1 MKKMIRTIL
10 CLLLCALL
18 IPVPGAKAGNSNDI
32 RVRIL
37 LKRLALTDRIDM
49 ILTGAY
55 TAASGSGAALSFP
68 AGSSLTVQVRSDRL
82 YLFYEGMSL
91 CAGGS
96 LTLTGLTADSAVRF
110 DKNGPLYPGTLSLT
124 VSGGQLRPILTLGLE
139 DYLRGVVPYE
149 MSNSFPLEAL
159 KAQAVCARTYA
170 VSRMNDDRDYDM
182 TDTTEDQVFMGINPA
197 NTNTDSA
204 ILETEG
210 IIVTWKGRPAQCWYA
225 ASNGGQTELPAHVWA
240 GDAPGCYAVT
250 DDPYDVENP
259 ESIVRKATLPKNGAQ
274 LSEAVSARLYPALI
288 EAAAKEGYIGDESA
302 IRIDGIT
309 AVSVHTP
316 RYAAPNRLMTKIDIT
331 VTWSGRKLIP
341 VETPIP
347 PVAEEEDLFL
357 FSTPT
362 PSPVPEITPEEPT
375 ATPAPAPTPRLS
387 DLMPASEPLTVTLNI
402 FPDVIREFG
411 LSVYGADN
419 ELITVRETDTA
430 FVLES
435 RRYGHGVGMSQRGAE
450 QMAGVHHMTY
460 TEILAF
466 YYPGSD
472 LQKASTKAKLLPT
485 PDPELLYTPGPPAT
499 PTPRPTLMPVTTD
512 ALPEGAYLASVE
524 NIEDDSSLNLRREP
538 AASAEILMRMYR
550 HQKLIVLEVCEDP
563 EWVHVKTDSI
573 EGYCKISFLEKEE

>member
-1 MKKMIRTIL
+1 MRKMIRTVL

-18 IPVPGAKAGNSNDI
+18 IPVPGAKAGASNDI

-49 ILTGAY
+49 ILSGAC
-55 TAASGSGAALSFP
+55 TAATGNGAELSFP
-68 AGSSLTVQVRSDRL
+68 GGSSLTVQVRSDRL
-82 YLFYEGMSL
+82 YLFFEGMSL

-96 LTLTGLTADSAVRF
+96 LTLTGLNADSAIQF
-110 DKNGPLYPGTLSLT
+110 TKGGPFYPGTLSLK
-124 VSGGQLRPILTLGLE
+124 VSGGQLQPVLTLGLE
-139 DYLRGVVPYE
+139 EYLRGVVPYE

-170 VSRMNDDRDYDM
+170 VSRMNDTRDYDM
-182 TDTTEDQVFMGINPA
+182 TDTTEDQVFMGINRA
-197 NTNTDSA
+197 NTNAAKA

-210 IIVTWKGRPAQCWYA
+210 VIVTWKGKPAQCWYA

-240 GDAPGCYAVT
+240 GEAPGCYKVT

-259 ESIVRKATLPKNGAQ
+259 ESIVRKATLQKNGAQ
-274 LSEAVSARLYPALI
+274 LSAAVSARLYPSLI
-288 EAAAKEGYIGDESA
+288 EAAAKEGFIGDESM
-302 IRIDGIT
+302 IRIDSVT

-316 RYAAPNRLMTKIDIT
+316 RYASPNRLMTKADIT
-331 VTWSGRKLIP
+331 VTWSGKTLIP
-341 VETPIP
+341 VETAIP
-347 PVAEEEDLFL
+347 PVEEEEDLFL

-375 ATPAPAPTPRLS
+375 ATPEPAPTPRIS
-387 DLMPASEPLTVTLNI
+387 DFMPASEPLTVTLNI
-402 FPDVIREFG
+402 FPDVVREFG
-411 LSVYGADN
+411 LSIYGADN

-430 FVLES
+430 FIMES

-450 QMAGVHHMTY
+450 QMAGVHGMTFSD
-460 TEILAF
+460 ILAF
-466 YYPGSD
+466 YYPGST
-472 LQKASTKAKLLPT
+472 LSKVSVKAKPLPT

-499 PTPRPTLMPVTTD
+499 PTPRPTLMPVTAGT
-512 ALPEGAYLASVE
+512 LPDGAYLASVE
-524 NIEDDSSLNLRREP
+524 NIADDSSLNLRKEP

-573 EGYCKISFLEKEE
+573 EGYCKISFLEKAE